1 MIDKSELVFQLLAVY
16 LWQARDSLGGVTE
29 QLQTVLERVALVF
42 SGPVKIFH
50 L

>member
-29 QLQTVLERVALVF
+29 QLQTVLERVF